1 MLTGRSET
9 LEGHFVFL
17 NTDLIKIVSEL
28 IFLFVNR
35 EPSPP
40 PPLSPASPVG
50 NLSRTVSEL
59 PPHQPLVA
67 AQRELGTHQEAA
79 VKEGKA

>member
-28 IFLFVNR
+28 IFLFVTR
-35 EPSPP
+35 EVLFFIFSPSHLLGIFPGQ
-40 PPLSPASPVG
+40 S
-50 NLSRTVSEL
+50 VSSL
-59 PPHQPLVA
+59 PTSLW
-67 AQRELGTHQEAA
+67 
-79 VKEGKA
+79 